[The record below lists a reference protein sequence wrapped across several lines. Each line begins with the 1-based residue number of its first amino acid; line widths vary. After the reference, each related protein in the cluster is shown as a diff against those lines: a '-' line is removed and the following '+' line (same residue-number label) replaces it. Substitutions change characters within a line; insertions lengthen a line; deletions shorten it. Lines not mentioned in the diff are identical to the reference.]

1 MIVNTC
7 SSPHSSLEPVSN
19 SITHPQE
26 LQNPLQSPKK
36 HRCRASI
43 FSAREMSEQPYK
55 LLGKDHWARV
65 QAMRLWTWGFKKR
78 MGGSWSKEQ
87 RLSTSY
93 TVELSVGKMKKN
105 FNLCFWGPSGHSH
118 TCCTHKH
125 NKCIQN
131 ICTHVH
137 MCIHKYMHVQTYIH
151 WIHTCTHKHSHQT
164 AWFWS
169 LANMFCILPILKS
182 IPNLILA
189 ERKQTY

>member
-65 QAMRLWTWGFKKR
+65 QAMKLWTWGFKKR

-93 TVELSVGKMKKN
+93 TVELSVGKMKKI
-105 FNLCFWGPSGHSH
+105 FNLCFWGSSGHSH

-125 NKCIQN
+125 KQMYPK
-131 ICTHVH
+131 H
-137 MCIHKYMHVQTYIH
+137 M
-151 WIHTCTHKHSHQT
+151 HTCAFINTCMYKHTFIGYTHAHTNTHTKQ
-164 AWFWS
+164 
-169 LANMFCILPILKS
+169 
-182 IPNLILA
+182 PNSGVWLICSVFY
-189 ERKQTY
+189 QYSNQYPTSS